1 MKIIRRLE
9 KIKDTWFLIGI
20 IVIFF
25 FLRLPSLFEPYWY
38 GDEGIYEVIG
48 YGMRQGRMLY
58 TEIFDN
64 KPPLLYILYA
74 VFNGDQFS
82 LRFLSLLFG
91 MGSIF
96 VFHLLVKK
104 LFLNH
109 KTIYVLTLAY
119 AFLFGTPIFEG
130 NIANAENFMHLPIL
144 LSAYILY
151 SFMTKSNESES
162 RRKTTFSYT
171 SLVPTHEE
179 RPLVL
184 AGVVLSLAFL
194 LKIVAIFDF
203 AAFCAFIA
211 IDQLRKRHTSIVET
225 GRKVIAFVIGFAPLI
240 LLTFFFFF
248 VVGAFSAFFYASFLQ
263 NIGYVGYGNRF
274 IFPQGLL
281 FLKLFLLSS
290 VCLWLYTKRK
300 AYTTEFLFV
309 VLWFCL
315 SLFNAFFSQRPYT
328 HYLLVLLPAY
338 ILLCGLAVY
347 EKRLRIALIIVLLG
361 TGVLLYQNFNYY
373 KKNMLYYENF
383 LSFVTGK
390 KETNSYYAFF
400 DSNTPHDYVLASFLK
415 THTTPS
421 DTIFIW
427 GNNAQVYKLSGTLP
441 PGRFTVA
448 YHMTATQQTLDET
461 EQAIATKRPKYI
473 IVIDQKKPLPFRIS
487 GYDVRMNIEKSILY
501 ERTL

>member
-74 VFNGDQFS
+74 LFNGDQFS

-96 VFHLLVKK
+96 VFHLLAKK

-109 KTIYVLTLAY
+109 KTIYVLTFAY
-119 AFLFGTPIFEG
+119 ALLFGMPIFEG
-130 NIANAENFMHLPIL
+130 NIANAENFMHVPIL
-144 LSAYILY
+144 ASAYILY
-151 SFMTKSNESES
+151 SFMTKSNEAES
-162 RRKTTFSYT
+162 RRKTTFSLR
-171 SLVPTHEE
+171 SFVPTQEE

-203 AAFCAFIA
+203 AAFAAFIT
-211 IDQLRKRHTSIVET
+211 IDQLRKRHTSPSET
-225 GRKVIAFVIGFAPLI
+225 ARKLVAFTMGFAPLI

-248 VVGAFSAFFYASFLQ
+248 VVGAFSAFFYASFVQ
-263 NIGYVGYGNRF
+263 NVGYVGYGNRF

-281 FLKLFLLSS
+281 IFKLFLLSG
-290 VCLWLYTKRK
+290 VCLWLYHKRK
-300 AYTTEFLFV
+300 TYTTEFLFI

-338 ILLCGLAVY
+338 LLLCGLAVY
-347 EKRLRIALIIVLLG
+347 EKRLRMVLVVVLLT
-361 TGVLLYQNFNYY
+361 TGILLYHNFNYY
-373 KKNMLYYENF
+373 KKNIQYYKNF
-383 LSFVTGK
+383 LAFIS
-390 KETNSYYAFF
+390 KEKNTSNYYAFF
-400 DSNTPHDYVLASFLK
+400 DGNTPHDYLLASFIK
-415 THTTPS
+415 THTTPGE
-421 DTIFIW
+421 TILVW
-427 GNNAQVYKLSGTLP
+427 GNNAQVYKLSDTLP

-448 YHMTATQQTLDET
+448 YHMTATQKTLDET
-461 EQAIATKRPKYI
+461 EQAIATNRPKYI
-473 IVIDQKKPLPFRIS
+473 IVVDQKKPLPFRIS
-487 GYDVRMNIEKSILY
+487 GYDVRMNIDKSILY